1 MRSHTDLRFWYFWN
15 IVRHFAG
22 NSGIGLMVRPWPRG
36 RSRAMMTAVAAVFLA
51 SCALCDL
58 TTKKVPNRLLLGWL
72 FVWIAV
78 VIPLSGRPLSEEAR
92 FLARMAGT
100 VLVLFPVFRFRM
112 AGAGDVK
119 TAAILAG
126 MVGAEAAGRALFS
139 GLLAAAAWSA
149 CRLVRK
155 KMVAARLRRL
165 AEFLGEMRAYAGEG
179 KLCGQKTVPAYR
191 REEDRD
197 AEFCLIP
204 FFFLGFLL
212 TEWIGWRG

>member
-1 MRSHTDLRFWYFWN
+1 
-15 IVRHFAG
+15 
-22 NSGIGLMVRPWPRG
+22 
-36 RSRAMMTAVAAVFLA
+36 MMTAVAAVFLA

-58 TTKKVPNRLLLGWL
+58 TTKKVPNRLLFGWL
-72 FVWIAV
+72 FVWMAV

-92 FLARMAGT
+92 FLARTAGT

-149 CRLVRK
+149 YRLFRK
-155 KMVAARLRRL
+155 RMFSARLRRL
-165 AEFLGEMRAYAGEG
+165 AEFVREMGEYAGEG
-179 KLCGQKTVPAYR
+179 KLSGQGTVPAYR
-191 REEDRD
+191 REGDRD

-204 FFFLGFLL
+204 FFFLGFLV
-212 TEWIGWRG
+212 TEWIGWHG